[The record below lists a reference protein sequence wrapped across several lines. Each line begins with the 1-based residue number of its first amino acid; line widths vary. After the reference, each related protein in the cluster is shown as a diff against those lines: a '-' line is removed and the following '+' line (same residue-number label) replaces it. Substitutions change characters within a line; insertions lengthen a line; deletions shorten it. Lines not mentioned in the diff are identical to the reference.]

1 MFNICSPFMGNTPE
15 DIVSNYWYHRLW
27 DYLLAMREFKG
38 KEFDGIDATLD
49 RDYLAYHINHDGYLV
64 ATKDHKKNLRI
75 LECTITGRDIYDK
88 PTQYTV
94 TNPVLAKS
102 IHGIVN
108 KDGVIIPNNK
118 LWLPTHDVIKYFA
131 QQLGLAQTT
140 LNVDLR
146 NQRQTQLVIAE
157 TDEQLQ
163 AYRKMVDDRDRGKPT
178 VSMKKDVFEEMIDGM
193 GGNTDPMYSMSADFR
208 ADKDLEVIR
217 EILKDFFFTF
227 GIDCSGGTD
236 AKSQYIN
243 NATVRQ
249 NNQQLLV
256 NKAYWLE
263 PMQNA
268 FDKINDMFGTD
279 LSVDYRKEVMFDEI
293 SKFSNGQSTDI
304 LTAEV

>member
-1 MFNICSPFMGNTPE
+1 MFDICSPFVGNTPE
-15 DIVSNYWYHRLW
+15 DIVSNYWYNRLW

-49 RDYLAYHINHDGYLV
+49 RDYLAYHVNKDGYLV

-75 LECTITGRDIYDK
+75 LECTITGRDIYNK
-88 PTQYTV
+88 PTQYAV
-94 TNPVLAKS
+94 TNPVLAKT

-108 KDGVIIPNNK
+108 VDGVIIPNNK

-163 AYRKMVDDRDRGKPT
+163 AFRKMVDDRDRGKPT
-178 VSMKKDVFEEMIDGM
+178 VSMKKDVFEEMIEGM
-193 GGNTDPMYSMSADFR
+193 GGNTQPMYSMAADFR

-227 GIDCSGGTD
+227 GIQCSGGTD

-249 NNQQLLV
+249 NDQQILV

-263 PMQNA
+263 PMQKA
-268 FDKINDMFGTD
+268 FEKVNDMFGTD

-293 SKFSNGQSTDI
+293 SEFSNGQSTDI
-304 LTAEV
+304 STT